1 MRKLVLLLTVF
12 AFISTGYKGF
22 TTVTK
27 FLGDSSIKDFEKG
40 KFNRIALDRNGYL
53 SLSPQMKE
61 VFHKDDI
68 LYVWCL
74 AEDSKGNLYF
84 GTGNKPRI
92 YRKTPGGKVELF
104 YQFETGITVTSL
116 AIDSKDNLYA
126 CANPGNTIIKVKPNG
141 SSKFLARIKEK
152 YIWKLKIDS
161 RNNLYAATGS
171 PASIYQIK
179 PDASLK
185 TIYKS
190 KEESHF
196 LALSITPGGDVV
208 FGSEGK
214 GIVYKWDRTSKKV
227 KVLYDTYENEIKDIL
242 TDPKG
247 NIYFATASKIPKR
260 PPRTFNYMDTFIRY
274 GSAKV
279 NRSKLI
285 KSSKKLPLKNSIYKI
300 PVGGEITKLFTRDN
314 TTFLSL
320 AMDEKGRLYAGTGD
334 EGVIYKVNGVN
345 DASIFLDTKEL
356 QALSL
361 LISHNG
367 KLIASTGNVGK
378 VLEIGLKSK
387 NEGTYLS
394 RVFDAKGQA
403 LWGNISWDMKHVN
416 YVSLTSIQVFT
427 RSGNTSHPD
436 KTWTPWSENH
446 SANRGEVI
454 KSPAAQYIQYKV
466 LFRSDAS
473 GDTPILKKVALAYL
487 LENRTPRIEKIRL
500 KKEANKSIPQIGPF
514 SRAMPPSVFTLTWE
528 ASDRDYDFLTYTIY
542 FRSENSKRW
551 VLLKDKI
558 YYKRFSFDSRRLS
571 DGNYHY
577 KVVATDV
584 KSNGTKRAKTG
595 FGTSSLFKID
605 NSPPKI
611 EKAKMIYEKGV
622 YKIRGMATDKLSMI
636 KIIQY
641 SLNSADWVYLGPQD
655 LIYDSMEE
663 SFEIVIDPK
672 KTPLHKGKNII
683 IFRVADQFDN
693 FTTHEVTFRTRPMP

>member
-1 MRKLVLLLTVF
+1 MRKLILLFTLI
-12 AFISTGYKGF
+12 AFMLMGYKGF
-22 TTVTK
+22 TAVTK

-53 SLSPQMKE
+53 SLSPQTKE

-74 AEDSKGNLYF
+74 VEDSKGNFYF

-104 YQFETGITVTSL
+104 YEFETGITVTSL

-126 CANPGNTIIKVKPNG
+126 CANPGNTIVKLKPNG
-141 SSKFLARIKEK
+141 SSKFLAQIKEK

-161 RNNLYAATGS
+161 RNNLYVATGGS
-171 PASIYQIK
+171 ASIYQIK
-179 PDASLK
+179 PDASIK
-185 TIYKS
+185 AIYKS

-196 LALSITPGGDVV
+196 LALSITPQGDVV
-208 FGSEGK
+208 FGSVGK
-214 GIVYKWDRTSKKV
+214 GIIYKWNRNTNRV

-242 TDPKG
+242 TDSRG

-279 NRSKLI
+279 NRSKLV
-285 KSSKKLPLKNSIYKI
+285 KRSKKLPLKNSIYEI
-300 PVGGEITKLFTRDN
+300 PVGGEITKLFTRNN

-320 AMDEKGRLYAGTGD
+320 AMDEKGQLYAGTGD

-345 DASIFLDTKEL
+345 DASIFIDTKEL
-356 QALSL
+356 QVLSL
-361 LISHNG
+361 LISHND

-378 VLEIGLKSK
+378 VLEISLKSK

-394 RVFDAKGQA
+394 RVFNANGQA
-403 LWGNISWDMKHVN
+403 LWGNISWDVRN
-416 YVSLTSIQVFT
+416 APLNTIQLFT

-436 KTWTPWSENH
+436 KTWTPWSKSH
-446 SANRGEVI
+446 ISHRGEVI
-454 KSPAAQYIQYKV
+454 KSPSSQYIQYKV

-473 GDTPILKKVALAYL
+473 GNTPILKKVALAYL
-487 LENRTPRIEKIRL
+487 LENRTPRIENIRL
-500 KKEANKSIPQIGPF
+500 KKETNKSIPLIGPF
-514 SRAMPPSVFTLTWE
+514 SKAMPPSVFTLTWE

-542 FRSENSKRW
+542 FREENSKRW

-571 DGNYHY
+571 DGNYYY
-577 KVVATDV
+577 KVVATDE
-584 KSNGTKRAKTG
+584 KSNGSKRAKAG
-595 FGTSSLFKID
+595 FGTSSLYKID

-611 EKAKMIYEKGV
+611 EKAKMIYENGV
-622 YKIRGMATDKLSMI
+622 YKIRGIATDKLSMI

-663 SFEIVIDPK
+663 GFEIVIDPK

-683 IFRVADQFDN
+683 IFRVADKFNN
-693 FTTHEVTFRTRPMP
+693 FTTHEVTFRTSQAP